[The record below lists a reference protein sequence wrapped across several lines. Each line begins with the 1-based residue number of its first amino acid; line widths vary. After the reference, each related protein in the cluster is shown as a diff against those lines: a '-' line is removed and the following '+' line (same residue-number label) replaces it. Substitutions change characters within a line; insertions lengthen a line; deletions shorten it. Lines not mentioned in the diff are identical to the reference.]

1 MMVRGSL
8 DLGVQAVVAITF
20 GELEFVNSKRKI
32 QLSGGH
38 LSPDIPM
45 SESVGKD
52 GLRYLVAWSFYRKL
66 IKYTVPRLLR
76 NYVSA
81 NTACY
86 GEIKEFMNLAVMSSY
101 FTSVVPP
108 RLIYQTKRMAYRIRS
123 AFEKALN
130 SSNWIGRDIRDE
142 LINKLIDVTFYVGS
156 QGRRSDPAFV
166 EEVYRPYPDSP
177 QEPFFPTWM
186 KVLSL
191 SSHYTWTD
199 QNALLYNEAAPN
211 GFYIIPYNDIVVS
224 PGIMQSPFLYL
235 YGPIALNY
243 GGLGMLSLSGQHET
257 LNDTVDSE
265 NLADL
270 VGTMVAYAAYSSSPQ
285 KYKDVKLV
293 NLDIS
298 TERLFFINHCVKCWR
313 REPVTLCSTT
323 SSTRRIWLILLAPRV
338 FYVAFT
344 TLPLVQWDVTLPG
357 VKRTAEHLFFIGYC
371 IKVCV
376 SRYVVIEKYT
386 PDPSRCIVPIMNM
399 AEFSDAFECAPGSRM
414 DPSKKC
420 AFWP

>member
-1 MMVRGSL
+1 METKYLVDWMLSLNLDFFNETRLATVNPVEMMVRGSL

-32 QLSGGH
+32 QIEYSSEQKTWFAKSRRVQDYESILSNYGVTPRFVNQLALKISVYDMH
-38 LSPDIPM
+38 LKDITIAALGKG
-45 SESVGKD
+45 SVGTDISIHKL
-52 GLRYLVAWSFYRKL
+52 GL
-66 IKYTVPRLLR
+66 YTKPFV
-76 NYVSA
+76 
-81 NTACY
+81 T
-86 GEIKEFMNLAVMSSY
+86 E
-101 FTSVVPP
+101 VVPP
-108 RLIYQTKRMAYRIRS
+108 RMIYQTKRMAYRIRS
-123 AFEKALN
+123 AFEKSLN

-142 LINKLIDVTFYVGS
+142 LINKLIDMTFYVGS
-156 QGRRSDPAFV
+156 QGQRSDPAFV
-166 EEVYRPYPDSP
+166 EEIYRPYPDAP

-235 YGPIALNY
+235 DGPIALNY

-270 VGTMVAYAAYSSSPQ
+270 VGTMVAYAAYSSLPQ

-298 TERLFFINHCVKCWR
+298 TERLFFINHCVKWCAER
-313 REPVTLCSTT
+313 
-323 SSTRRIWLILLAPRV
+323 
-338 FYVAFT
+338 T
-344 TLPLVQWDVTLPG
+344 TLEERYAPL
-357 VKRTAEHLFFIGYC
+357 R
-371 IKVCV
+371 
-376 SRYVVIEKYT
+376 
-386 PDPSRCIVPIMNM
+386 SRCIVPLMNM
-399 AEFSDAFECAPGSRM
+399 PEFSRAFGCAPGSPMNPRE
-414 DPSKKC
+414 KC
-420 AFWP
+420 AFW

>member
-32 QLSGGH
+32 QIEYSSEQKTWFAKSRRIQDYESILSNYGVTPRFVNQLALKISGYDMH
-38 LSPDIPM
+38 L
-45 SESVGKD
+45 
-52 GLRYLVAWSFYRKL
+52 
-66 IKYTVPRLLR
+66 
-76 NYVSA
+76 
-81 NTACY
+81 
-86 GEIKEFMNLAVMSSY
+86 
-101 FTSVVPP
+101 VPP

-166 EEVYRPYPDSP
+166 EEVYR
-177 QEPFFPTWM
+177 
-186 KVLSL
+186 
-191 SSHYTWTD
+191 
-199 QNALLYNEAAPN
+199 
-211 GFYIIPYNDIVVS
+211 
-224 PGIMQSPFLYL
+224 IMQSPFLYL

-298 TERLFFINHCVKCWR
+298 TERLFFINHCVKWCAER
-313 REPVTLCSTT
+313 
-323 SSTRRIWLILLAPRV
+323 
-338 FYVAFT
+338 T
-344 TLPLVQWDVTLPG
+344 TLEKRYAPL
-357 VKRTAEHLFFIGYC
+357 R
-371 IKVCV
+371 
-376 SRYVVIEKYT
+376 
-386 PDPSRCIVPIMNM
+386 SRCIVPLMNM
-399 AEFSDAFECAPGSRM
+399 PEFSGAFGCAPGSPMNPRE
-414 DPSKKC
+414 KC
-420 AFWP
+420 AFW

>member
-1 MMVRGSL
+1 MKTLSDEITLSSNQLAWKKAAAMYQACVAFASSNRIETKYLVDWMLSLNLDFFNETRLATVNPVEMMVRGSL

-32 QLSGGH
+32 Q
-38 LSPDIPM
+38 

-86 GEIKEFMNLAVMSSY
+86 AEIKEFMNLAVMSSY

-108 RLIYQTKRMAYRIRS
+108 RMIYQTKRMAYRIRS
-123 AFEKALN
+123 AFEKSLN

-142 LINKLIDVTFYVGS
+142 LINKLIDMTFYVGS
-156 QGRRSDPAFV
+156 QGQRSDPAFV
-166 EEVYRPYPDSP
+166 EEIYRPYPDAP

-235 YGPIALNY
+235 DGPIALNY

-298 TERLFFINHCVKCWR
+298 TERLFFINHCVKWCAER
-313 REPVTLCSTT
+313 
-323 SSTRRIWLILLAPRV
+323 
-338 FYVAFT
+338 T
-344 TLPLVQWDVTLPG
+344 TLEERYAPL
-357 VKRTAEHLFFIGYC
+357 R
-371 IKVCV
+371 
-376 SRYVVIEKYT
+376 
-386 PDPSRCIVPIMNM
+386 SRCIVPLMNM
-399 AEFSDAFECAPGSRM
+399 PEFSRAFGCAPGSPMNPRE
-414 DPSKKC
+414 KC
-420 AFWP
+420 AFW